1 MKVAVGNKTYVMML
15 PVFHNVKD
23 GLRGW
28 PLMAAG
34 AAWTREH
41 KRFRENRASVS
52 AAIAMYVNKLKA
64 TTGSRGI
71 DELRRQIQSSMVT
84 SGQVYET
91 NPPAPAGSTWL
102 ENQGAD
108 LSRLSLSTAA
118 GDAKVDGE
126 SLLMMAGLGGGIFP
140 HWLGAGEAFR
150 LATATSME
158 QPLFRLFSRYQSFWA
173 AQFRK
178 MVRIVLETATVYGG
192 QSFESYG
199 AVVSTD
205 RLVESDLTAISG
217 SIHNIIHALLV
228 PGLEAGLIPP
238 DVAKKILASLWRIVL
253 EAMQVR
259 NAVDIAS
266 DKEFMKPGNPVAQVA
281 QAVQRNV
288 EEGRITEAE
297 ALQWAMREL
306 LEAGKKLE
314 GQDV

>member
-1 MKVAVGNKTYVMML
+1 MKVTVGNKTYVMML

-34 AAWTREH
+34 AAWTRAH
-41 KRFRENRASVS
+41 KQFRENRASVS

-64 TTGSRGI
+64 NVGSRGI
-71 DELRRQIQSSMVT
+71 DALRAQIQSSMVT
-84 SGQVYET
+84 SGNIYET

-102 ENQGAD
+102 ENEGAD
-108 LSRLSLSTAA
+108 LSRMSLSTAA
-118 GDAKVDGE
+118 GDAKVDGD
-126 SLLMMAGLGGGIFP
+126 SLLMMSGLGGGIFP
-140 HWLGAGEAFR
+140 HYLGAGDAFR

-158 QPLFRLFSRYQSFWA
+158 QPLFRLFSRYQAFWA

-192 QSFESYG
+192 KSFESYG

-205 RLVESDLTAISG
+205 RLVEADMNAIAG

-228 PGLEAGLIPP
+228 PALEAGLMPTE
-238 DVAKKILASLWRIVL
+238 VAKKILAALWRIVL

-314 GQDV
+314 G